1 MAKFEPKYE
10 ITNSIAN
17 NLIQIERVKEGIKN
31 LPINPKLLTS
41 LRETAKMTTIH
52 YSTQIEG
59 NRLSL
64 EEVYNVLKNPN
75 KVISNTGRIR
85 DEKEIKGYY
94 IALDYIE
101 KLIKEKATITEKHIK
116 QIHALVEGGGNK
128 KVKPTEYREGQNIIT
143 DFWSGNIVYMPP
155 EAKDI
160 PLLMK
165 EFVNWINTT
174 KDIPVPI
181 KTAIIHYQFV
191 TIHPYFDG
199 NGRTARLLS
208 GYIMDLNG
216 YGFNGIGSLE
226 EYFAYDIDEYYES
239 IQMGLPALYYS
250 GRENPPHPGIWIH
263 YFLRMVKLYS
273 GKICDLQ
280 LASEEEDIAGSLSFL
295 KGREKELLQFL
306 IKNYRGEFT
315 PIEVSRELSVTN
327 KTIINRLAVLVK
339 NGFAV
344 PILVN
349 ERIRSYELSEFT
361 RDHEKEIM
369 KIIS

>member
-116 QIHALVEGGGNK
+116 QIHALVEGGGSK
-128 KVKPTEYREGQNIIT
+128 KVKSTEYREGQNVIT
-143 DFWSGNIVYMPP
+143 DSLSGNIVYMPP
-155 EAKDI
+155 EAKDVPI
-160 PLLMK
+160 LMK

-181 KTAIIHYQFV
+181 KAAIIHYQFV

-199 NGRTARLLS
+199 NGRTARLLTS
-208 GYIMDLNG
+208 LALHKGGYDLK
-216 YGFNGIGSLE
+216 GIYSLE
-226 EYFAYDIDEYYES
+226 EYYAKDLQGYYEAITIGKS
-239 IQMGLPALYYS
+239 HNYYLGRAESDITKWIEYFVNGMAIAFNSVYKKVEENKNTKDEVRVLRELDSKQRQILNLFETQKYITAKDVAEFFKFAPRTARLLVSKWVNS
-250 GRENPPHPGIWIH
+250 GFLHYDGEGCKRR
-263 YFLRMVKLYS
+263 YFL
-273 GKICDLQ
+273 
-280 LASEEEDIAGSLSFL
+280 SEKYE
-295 KGREKELLQFL
+295 
-306 IKNYRGEFT
+306 N
-315 PIEVSRELSVTN
+315 
-327 KTIINRLAVLVK
+327 
-339 NGFAV
+339 
-344 PILVN
+344 IL
-349 ERIRSYELSEFT
+349 
-361 RDHEKEIM
+361 
-369 KIIS
+369 

>member
-17 NLIQIERVKEGIKN
+17 NLIQIERVKEGIKS

-59 NRLSL
+59 NRLSQ

-128 KVKPTEYREGQNIIT
+128 KVKPTEYRERQNVIT
-143 DFWSGNIVYMPP
+143 DSLSGNIVYMPP
-155 EAKDI
+155 EAKDV
-160 PLLMK
+160 PMLMK

-174 KDIPVPI
+174 NDIPAPI
-181 KTAIIHYQFV
+181 KAAIIHYQFV

-199 NGRTARLLS
+199 NGRTARLLTTLALNKG
-208 GYIMDLNG
+208 GYDLK
-216 YGFNGIGSLE
+216 GIYSLE
-226 EYFAYDIDEYYES
+226 EYYAKDLQGYYDAITIGKSHNYYLGRAESDITKWIEYFVNGMAIAFNSVYKKAEENKNTKDEVKVLRELDSKQRQILNLFETQKYITAKDVAEFFKFAPRTARLLVSKWVNSGFLHYDGE
-239 IQMGLPALYYS
+239 
-250 GRENPPHPGIWIH
+250 GRKRR
-263 YFLRMVKLYS
+263 YFL
-273 GKICDLQ
+273 
-280 LASEEEDIAGSLSFL
+280 SEKYE
-295 KGREKELLQFL
+295 
-306 IKNYRGEFT
+306 N
-315 PIEVSRELSVTN
+315 
-327 KTIINRLAVLVK
+327 
-339 NGFAV
+339 
-344 PILVN
+344 IL
-349 ERIRSYELSEFT
+349 
-361 RDHEKEIM
+361 
-369 KIIS
+369 

>member
-59 NRLSL
+59 NRLSQ

-94 IALDYIE
+94 IALDYVE

-116 QIHALVEGGGNK
+116 QLHALVEGGGNN
-128 KVKPTEYREGQNIIT
+128 KVKPTEYREGQNVIT
-143 DFWSGNIVYMPP
+143 DSLSGNIVYMPP
-155 EAKDI
+155 EAKDVSM
-160 PLLMK
+160 LMK

-174 KDIPVPI
+174 NDIPVPI
-181 KTAIIHYQFV
+181 KAAIIHYQFV

-199 NGRTARLLS
+199 NGRTARLLTTLALHKG
-208 GYIMDLNG
+208 GYDLK
-216 YGFNGIGSLE
+216 GIYSLE
-226 EYFAYDIDEYYES
+226 EYYAKDLQGYYDAITIGESHNYYLGRAESDITKWIEYFVNGMAIAFNSVYKKAEENKNTKDEVRVLRELDSKQRQILNLFETQKYITAKDVAEFFKFAPRTARLLVSEWVNSGFLHYDGE
-239 IQMGLPALYYS
+239 
-250 GRENPPHPGIWIH
+250 GRKRK
-263 YFLRMVKLYS
+263 YFL
-273 GKICDLQ
+273 
-280 LASEEEDIAGSLSFL
+280 SEKYE
-295 KGREKELLQFL
+295 
-306 IKNYRGEFT
+306 N
-315 PIEVSRELSVTN
+315 
-327 KTIINRLAVLVK
+327 
-339 NGFAV
+339 
-344 PILVN
+344 IL
-349 ERIRSYELSEFT
+349 
-361 RDHEKEIM
+361 
-369 KIIS
+369 

>member
-1 MAKFEPKYE
+1 MAK
-10 ITNSIAN
+10 I
-17 NLIQIERVKEGIKN
+17 RN

-59 NRLSL
+59 NRLSQ

-116 QIHALVEGGGNK
+116 QLHALVEGGGSK
-128 KVKPTEYREGQNIIT
+128 KVKPTEYREGQNVIT
-143 DFWSGNIVYMPP
+143 DSLSGNIVYMPP
-155 EAKDI
+155 EAKDV

-181 KTAIIHYQFV
+181 KAAIIHYQFV

-199 NGRTARLLS
+199 NGRTARLLTTLALHKG
-208 GYIMDLNG
+208 GYDLK
-216 YGFNGIGSLE
+216 GIYSLE
-226 EYFAYDIDEYYES
+226 EYYAKDLQGYYDAITIGKSHNYYLGRAESDITKWIEYFVNGMAIAFNSVYKKAEENKNTKDEVRVLRELDSKQRQILNLFETQKYITTKDVAEFFKFAPRTARLLVSEWVHSGFLHYDGE
-239 IQMGLPALYYS
+239 
-250 GRENPPHPGIWIH
+250 GRKRR
-263 YFLRMVKLYS
+263 YFL
-273 GKICDLQ
+273 
-280 LASEEEDIAGSLSFL
+280 SEKYE
-295 KGREKELLQFL
+295 
-306 IKNYRGEFT
+306 N
-315 PIEVSRELSVTN
+315 
-327 KTIINRLAVLVK
+327 
-339 NGFAV
+339 
-344 PILVN
+344 IL
-349 ERIRSYELSEFT
+349 
-361 RDHEKEIM
+361 
-369 KIIS
+369 

>member
-199 NGRTARLLS
+199 NGRTARLLTTLALHKG
-208 GYIMDLNG
+208 GYDLK
-216 YGFNGIGSLE
+216 GIYSLE
-226 EYFAYDIDEYYES
+226 EYYA
-239 IQMGLPALYYS
+239 
-250 GRENPPHPGIWIH
+250 
-263 YFLRMVKLYS
+263 K
-273 GKICDLQ
+273 DLQ
-280 LASEEEDIAGSLSFL
+280 G
-295 KGREKELLQFL
+295 
-306 IKNYRGEFT
+306 
-315 PIEVSRELSVTN
+315 
-327 KTIINRLAVLVK
+327 
-339 NGFAV
+339 
-344 PILVN
+344 
-349 ERIRSYELSEFT
+349 
-361 RDHEKEIM
+361 
-369 KIIS
+369 